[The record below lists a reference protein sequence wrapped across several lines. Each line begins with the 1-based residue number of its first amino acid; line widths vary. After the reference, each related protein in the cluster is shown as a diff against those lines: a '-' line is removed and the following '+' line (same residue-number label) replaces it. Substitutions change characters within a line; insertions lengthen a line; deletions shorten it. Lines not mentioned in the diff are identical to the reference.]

1 MDFRDPIHG
10 FIPVRPWERKII
22 DSRPFQRLRH
32 IKQLSLT
39 NLVYH
44 GAEHTRFGHSIGVM
58 HLVTRAFKAVVT
70 NKDLFSEEQ
79 KEWYEQILC
88 LMALTHDL
96 GHAPFSHGSE
106 AVFPDSLVHEDY
118 TDNIIMNTE
127 IADYIREI
135 GQEFVTKYG
144 EEYNITPELI
154 CSIYRGRNISNP
166 DFIFLRKFLDSE
178 LDCDKMDYLL
188 RDSYYCGVNYGR
200 YDLERLISTL
210 TVYKEENNKNLY
222 LAIEKGGLYAFEEF
236 VLARYFLFIQVYF
249 HRTRRFL
256 DKILVEFL
264 KKNLPDG
271 KYPEDIDEYLSWNDN
286 VVWRLIKD
294 SQDKDE
300 YANRLMNRRIMKC
313 VYESPTHSEYND
325 RRIFNLIKNE
335 LEEKFGKDNFIY
347 DSADKLAHKIP
358 LKHTIDNEQGI
369 PEQAIPIILGHTKTP
384 GTISTESGVI
394 KNMTEPINIWRIYAK
409 EEIVA
414 EAQNFVEKKFE
425 AMSIKKE
432 DKHG

>member
-1 MDFRDPIHG
+1 MDSFRDPIHG
-10 FIPVRPWERKII
+10 FIPVRPLEKKII
-22 DSRPFQRLRH
+22 DSQPFQRLRH

-39 NLVYH
+39 YLVYH

-58 HLVTRAFKAVVT
+58 HLVSRAFQAVV
-70 NKDLFSEEQ
+70 NNRPDLFSKEQ
-79 KEWYEQILC
+79 KEWYEQILR

-106 AVFPDSLVHEDY
+106 AVFPNNLSHEDF
-118 TDNIIMNTE
+118 TEEIIMKTE
-127 IADYIREI
+127 IGDFIHEI
-135 GQEFVTKYG
+135 GQEFVEKYD

-166 DFIFLRKFLDSE
+166 DFIFLKKFLDSE

-200 YDLERLISTL
+200 YDLERLVSML
-210 TVYKEENNKNLY
+210 TVYKEDNNNLY
-222 LAIEKGGLYAFEEF
+222 LAIKKGGLCAFEEF
-236 VLARYFLFIQVYF
+236 VLARYFMFIQVYF

-256 DKILVEFL
+256 DKMLVEFL
-264 KKNLPDG
+264 RQNLSDG
-271 KYPEDIDEYLSWNDN
+271 KYPDEVGEYLTWNDN
-286 VVWRLIKD
+286 TVWRLIRD
-294 SQDKDE
+294 AQDKDE

-313 VYESPTHSEYND
+313 VYESPTHSEHIDQN
-325 RRIFNLIKNE
+325 IFNYIKNV
-335 LEEKFGKDNFIY
+335 LGEKIGKDNFIY

-358 LKHTIDNEQGI
+358 LKHTIDSEQDI
-369 PEQAIPIILGHTKTP
+369 PEQAIPIILDHTKTP

-409 EEIVA
+409 EEMAVRAKNLVNDIF
-414 EAQNFVEKKFE
+414 NK
-425 AMSIKKE
+425 MSS
-432 DKHG
+432 

>member
-22 DSRPFQRLRH
+22 DSQPFQRLRH

-39 NLVYH
+39 YLVYH

-58 HLVTRAFKAVVT
+58 HLVSKAFQAVVNNT
-70 NKDLFSEEQ
+70 KDLDLFREEE
-79 KEWYEQILC
+79 KEWYEQILR

-106 AVFPDSLVHEDY
+106 AVFPESFVHEDF
-118 TDNIIMNTE
+118 TEKIIKETE
-127 IADYIREI
+127 IANYIHEI
-135 GQEFVTKYG
+135 GREFAKKYG
-144 EEYNITPELI
+144 EEYDITPELI
-154 CSIYRGRNISNP
+154 CSIYRGHNISNP

-200 YDLERLISTL
+200 YDLDRLVSML
-210 TVYKEENNKNLY
+210 TVYEDEESNNLY
-222 LAIEKGGLYAFEEF
+222 LALKKGGLCAFEEF
-236 VLARYFLFIQVYF
+236 VLARYFMFIQVYF

-256 DKILVEFL
+256 DKMLVEFL
-264 KKNLPDG
+264 KRNLPEG
-271 KYPEDIDEYLSWNDN
+271 KYPDEVGEYLTWDDDA
-286 VVWRLIKD
+286 VWRLIKD
-294 SQDKDE
+294 AQNTDE
-300 YANRLMNRRIMKC
+300 YANRLVKRRIMKC
-313 VYESPTHSEYND
+313 VYESPTHSEHND
-325 RRIFNLIKNE
+325 QMIFNFIKHD
-335 LEEKFGKDNFIY
+335 LEERFGKENLLY

-358 LKHTIDNEQGI
+358 LKHTLES
-369 PEQAIPIILGHTKTP
+369 EQAIPIILDHTKTP

-394 KNMTEPINIWRIYAK
+394 KNMTKPINIWRIYAR
-409 EEIVA
+409 EEIA
-414 EAQNFVEKKFE
+414 EEARKFVEKKFE